1 MQHNTRTKRKNKRK
15 REVRRSRKRGYY
27 KLRYGGRGEDVK
39 RGGVTD
45 PLDELNRIAMDLRV
59 RERTKSLPAR
69 SLRIKSLPARSFH
82 MKPLRT
88 N

>member
-39 RGGVTD
+39 RGGVKD
-45 PLDELNRIAMDLRV
+45 PLNELNIIAMGVRM
-59 RERTKSLPAR
+59 RERAKSLPA
-69 SLRIKSLPARSFH
+69 ISFH
-82 MKPLRT
+82 MKPLRIKSL
-88 N
+88 